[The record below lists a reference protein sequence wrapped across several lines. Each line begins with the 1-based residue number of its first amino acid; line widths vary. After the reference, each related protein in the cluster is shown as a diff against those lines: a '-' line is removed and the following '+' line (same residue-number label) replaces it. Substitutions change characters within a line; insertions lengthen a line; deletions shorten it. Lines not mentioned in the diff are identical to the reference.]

1 MVKTKL
7 KKHAVDAAN
16 ALLVLFG
23 FNVNTLKSEDLEK
36 LPPAVS
42 SAVRSLLPDGW
53 LVAEHQQDVND
64 VRYLTIA
71 AAERYTSLSR
81 WSFYRAA
88 ARNEL
93 VVIKLGKSK
102 SSKVLIDREEI
113 DRFMKSRRCR

>member
-1 MVKTKL
+1 M
-7 KKHAVDAAN
+7 KKKKIAPHLAAAVN
-16 ALLVLFG
+16 ALLGQFQL
-23 FNVNTLKSEDLEK
+23 NVKTLKESDLEK
-36 LPPAVS
+36 LPEAIKVAVK
-42 SAVRSLLPDGW
+42 SLLPDGC